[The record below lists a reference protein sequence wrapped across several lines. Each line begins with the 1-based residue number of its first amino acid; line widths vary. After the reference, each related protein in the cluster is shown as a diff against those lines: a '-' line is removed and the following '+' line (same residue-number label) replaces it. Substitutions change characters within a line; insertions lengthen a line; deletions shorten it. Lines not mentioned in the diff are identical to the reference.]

1 MDITNSI
8 INYRRYLKRRNLS
21 PFTVRNYLN
30 SLKQFM
36 AWLKIPL
43 EQVTHQEVSSYI
55 EVLHERRKHPKTINC
70 QLNSIRS
77 FYAFLHYE
85 EVLAI
90 RNPVRKGCSLRL
102 PKPLPRYLT
111 DEEVE
116 KLFAQIKSRRDRA
129 MFMLMLRCGLRV
141 AEVAALTSD
150 SIEQKRR
157 KLFIQNGKGGK
168 DRVVYLSSDAF
179 KALREYL
186 KVRPASTNRLVF
198 LSEKGGY
205 RGKPISVR
213 GIQKRIEYYR
223 RKAGIAASC
232 HHLRHTMATQMLNVD
247 ADLATIQDLLGH
259 SRITTT
265 QRYCKVSNV
274 KVERDYNKAME
285 LVMQRSRLSTDI
297 LRH

>member
-205 RGKPISVR
+205 RGKAISVR

>member
-1 MDITNSI
+1 VDITNSI

-141 AEVAALTSD
+141 AEVAALTID
-150 SIEQKRR
+150 SIEQQRR

-285 LVMQRSRLSTDI
+285 LVMQRSRLLTDI